1 VAARIRRVLIANRGE
16 IAIRIARAARE
27 NGIVPLG
34 IYSEADA
41 NALHVAAM
49 DDALCIGPGPA
60 AESYLSIERVLAAAK
75 ALHADAV
82 HPGYGFL
89 SERETFA
96 RAVRDAGFVFVGPTP
111 EAIGAMGDKIE
122 AKQRARDAGV
132 PVVPGYDGDDRS
144 PERLRTEAA
153 AIGTPLL
160 IKASA
165 GGGGRGMRIVTDLA
179 TFDDALA
186 AAQREALA
194 AFGDDDVLLERYLTR
209 PRHIE
214 FQILADVHG
223 NTIHLGEREC
233 SIQRRHQKL
242 VEEAP
247 SPAVGPELRARMG
260 DAAIRVARSVGYT
273 NAGTVEF
280 MLDQSGEFYFLEM
293 NARLQVEHPITE
305 LVHGIDLVKWQFA
318 LANGDALTLDQEA
331 VRTRGWAIEVRVNA
345 EDPENGYLPV
355 TGRIERFV
363 PPSGDGIRLDT
374 GVGTGS
380 EVSIFYDSM
389 LAKLIAYGP
398 DRASAIAR
406 LSAALDDFE
415 IDGLRTNIPLQS
427 RILAEPAFR
436 SGDTTTSFLS
446 EHPDVAREDDASVY
460 RAASLVAIGTVVMD
474 PRAWRIAGAGIPVR
488 LRGPR
493 HALTVV
499 ASRMA
504 DDRWHVTGDV
514 AADVTFEHVG
524 ARTIAR
530 TETERFA
537 GEARIDD
544 RGVAVKI
551 DGTTTRFT
559 FAAPPDLERASRG
572 GGGAGSDAVS
582 APMPGRVLK
591 VAVEPGDAVSARDL
605 LVVLEA
611 MKMEHRIEAL
621 RDGVVKSVAVTAGAL
636 VAGGAPL
643 VELEAILQESTVTP

>member
-1 VAARIRRVLIANRGE
+1 
-16 IAIRIARAARE
+16 
-27 NGIVPLG
+27 
-34 IYSEADA
+34 
-41 NALHVAAM
+41 
-49 DDALCIGPGPA
+49 
-60 AESYLSIERVLAAAK
+60 
-75 ALHADAV
+75 
-82 HPGYGFL
+82 
-89 SERETFA
+89 
-96 RAVRDAGFVFVGPTP
+96 
-111 EAIGAMGDKIE
+111 
-122 AKQRARDAGV
+122 
-132 PVVPGYDGDDRS
+132 
-144 PERLRTEAA
+144 
-153 AIGTPLL
+153 
-160 IKASA
+160 
-165 GGGGRGMRIVTDLA
+165 MRIVTDLA

-186 AAQREALA
+186 AARREALA

-247 SPAVGPELRARMG
+247 SPAVDPELRARMG

-389 LAKLIAYGP
+389 LAKLIAFGP

-406 LSAALDDFE
+406 LSAALDAFE

-427 RILAEPAFR
+427 RIVAQPAFH

-446 EHPDVAREDDASVY
+446 EHPDLTREDDASAD
-460 RAASLVAIGTVVMD
+460 RAASLVAIGTVVLD
-474 PRAWRIAGAGIPVR
+474 PRAWRIAGAGIPIR
-488 LRGPR
+488 LQGPR
-493 HALTVV
+493 HASTVV

-504 DDRWHVTGDV
+504 DDRWHLTGDV
-514 AADVTFEHVG
+514 SADVAFERVG

-530 TETERFA
+530 TEMERFA
-537 GEARIDD
+537 GEVRIDD
-544 RGVAVKI
+544 RGIAVTI
-551 DGTTTRFT
+551 DGKTTRFT

-572 GGGAGSDAVS
+572 GGGSGSDAVS

-643 VELEAILQESTVTP
+643 VELEALLQESTVTP

>member
-1 VAARIRRVLIANRGE
+1 VARIRRVLIANRGE

-27 NGIVPLG
+27 TGIVPLG

-89 SERETFA
+89 SEREAFA
-96 RAVRDAGFVFVGPTP
+96 RAVRDAGLAFVGPTP
-111 EAIGAMGDKIE
+111 EAIAAMGDKIE

-144 PERLRTEAA
+144 PERLRAEAA
-153 AIGTPLL
+153 TIGTPLL

-214 FQILADVHG
+214 FQILADARG

-247 SPAVGPELRARMG
+247 SPAVDAALRARMG

-280 MLDQSGEFYFLEM
+280 MLDASGEFYFLEM

-318 LANGDALTLDQEA
+318 LANGDALTLQQDT

-355 TGRIERFV
+355 AGRIERFV
-363 PPSGDGIRLDT
+363 PPSGEGIRLDT

-398 DRASAIAR
+398 DRAGAIAR
-406 LSAALDDFE
+406 LSTALDTFE
-415 IDGLRTNIPLQS
+415 IEGLRTNIALQS
-427 RILAEPAFR
+427 RIIAEPAFR
-436 SGDTTTSFLS
+436 SGDTTTSFLA
-446 EHPDVAREDDASVY
+446 EHPDVARDDDDANAR
-460 RAASLVAIGTVVMD
+460 RAAFLIAIGALVVD

-488 LRGPR
+488 LQGPR
-493 HALTVV
+493 HALTAV
-499 ASRMA
+499 ASRTA
-504 DDRWHVTGDV
+504 DDRWQIVGDV
-514 AADVTFEHVG
+514 SGKVAFEQVG
-524 ARTIAR
+524 SRTIAR
-530 TETERFA
+530 TESERFA
-537 GEARIDD
+537 GDVRIDE
-544 RGVAVKI
+544 RGVAVTI
-551 DGTTTRFT
+551 EGTTTRFA

-572 GGGAGSDAVS
+572 GAGAGSDAVS

-591 VAVEPGDAVSARDL
+591 VAVEPGDTVAERDL

-643 VELEAILQESTVTP
+643 VELEAIRQESTVTP

>member
-1 VAARIRRVLIANRGE
+1 
-16 IAIRIARAARE
+16 
-27 NGIVPLG
+27 
-34 IYSEADA
+34 
-41 NALHVAAM
+41 
-49 DDALCIGPGPA
+49 
-60 AESYLSIERVLAAAK
+60 
-75 ALHADAV
+75 
-82 HPGYGFL
+82 
-89 SERETFA
+89 
-96 RAVRDAGFVFVGPTP
+96 
-111 EAIGAMGDKIE
+111 
-122 AKQRARDAGV
+122 
-132 PVVPGYDGDDRS
+132 
-144 PERLRTEAA
+144 
-153 AIGTPLL
+153 
-160 IKASA
+160 
-165 GGGGRGMRIVTDLA
+165 MRIVTDLA

-214 FQILADVHG
+214 FQILADARG

-247 SPAVGPELRARMG
+247 SPAVDAALRARMG

-280 MLDQSGEFYFLEM
+280 MLDASGEFYFLEM

-318 LANGDALTLDQEA
+318 LANGDALTLQQDA

-355 TGRIERFV
+355 AGRIERFV
-363 PPSGDGIRLDT
+363 PPSGEGIRLDT

-398 DRASAIAR
+398 DRAGAIAR
-406 LSAALDDFE
+406 LSTALDTFE
-415 IDGLRTNIPLQS
+415 IEGLRTNIALQS
-427 RILAEPAFR
+427 RIIAEPAFR
-436 SGDTTTSFLS
+436 SGDTTTSFLA
-446 EHPDVAREDDASVY
+446 EHPDVARDDDDANAR
-460 RAASLVAIGTVVMD
+460 RAAFLIAIGALVVD

-488 LRGPR
+488 LQGPR
-493 HALTVV
+493 HALTAV
-499 ASRMA
+499 ASRTA
-504 DDRWHVTGDV
+504 DDRWQIVGDV
-514 AADVTFEHVG
+514 SGKVAFEQVG
-524 ARTIAR
+524 SRTIAR
-530 TETERFA
+530 TESERFA
-537 GEARIDD
+537 GDVRIDE
-544 RGVAVKI
+544 RGVAVTI
-551 DGTTTRFT
+551 EGTTTRFA

-572 GGGAGSDAVS
+572 GAGAGSDAVS

-591 VAVEPGDAVSARDL
+591 VAVEPGDTVAERDL

-643 VELEAILQESTVTP
+643 VELEAIRQESTVTP

>member
-1 VAARIRRVLIANRGE
+1 
-16 IAIRIARAARE
+16 
-27 NGIVPLG
+27 
-34 IYSEADA
+34 
-41 NALHVAAM
+41 
-49 DDALCIGPGPA
+49 
-60 AESYLSIERVLAAAK
+60 
-75 ALHADAV
+75 
-82 HPGYGFL
+82 
-89 SERETFA
+89 
-96 RAVRDAGFVFVGPTP
+96 
-111 EAIGAMGDKIE
+111 
-122 AKQRARDAGV
+122 
-132 PVVPGYDGDDRS
+132 
-144 PERLRTEAA
+144 
-153 AIGTPLL
+153 
-160 IKASA
+160 
-165 GGGGRGMRIVTDLA
+165 
-179 TFDDALA
+179 
-186 AAQREALA
+186 
-194 AFGDDDVLLERYLTR
+194 
-209 PRHIE
+209 
-214 FQILADVHG
+214 
-223 NTIHLGEREC
+223 
-233 SIQRRHQKL
+233 
-242 VEEAP
+242 
-247 SPAVGPELRARMG
+247 
-260 DAAIRVARSVGYT
+260 
-273 NAGTVEF
+273 
-280 MLDQSGEFYFLEM
+280 
-293 NARLQVEHPITE
+293 
-305 LVHGIDLVKWQFA
+305 
-318 LANGDALTLDQEA
+318 
-331 VRTRGWAIEVRVNA
+331 
-345 EDPENGYLPV
+345 V

-363 PPSGDGIRLDT
+363 PPSGEGIRLDT

-389 LAKLIAYGP
+389 LAKLIGYGP

-446 EHPDVAREDDASVY
+446 EHPEVAHEDDASVS
-460 RAASLVAIGTVVMD
+460 RAAALVAIGAVVTD
-474 PRAWRIAGAGIPVR
+474 SRAWRIAGAGIPVR
-488 LRGPR
+488 LQGPR
-493 HALTVV
+493 HALTAV

-514 AADVTFEHVG
+514 SADVTFERAG

-530 TETERFA
+530 TQTERFA
-537 GEARIDD
+537 GEARIHD

-643 VELEAILQESTVTP
+643 VELEAILQESTVSP